1 MKDMLT
7 TVSELNDA
15 VQLDLRDPPAKA
27 TGALGRHSLRSLI
40 AAWEERAYFR
50 WQLARMATETP
61 ELIDDI
67 GLTMKQVDAEIAKP
81 FWRR

>member
-1 MKDMLT
+1 
-7 TVSELNDA
+7 
-15 VQLDLRDPPAKA
+15 
-27 TGALGRHSLRSLI
+27 LRSLI